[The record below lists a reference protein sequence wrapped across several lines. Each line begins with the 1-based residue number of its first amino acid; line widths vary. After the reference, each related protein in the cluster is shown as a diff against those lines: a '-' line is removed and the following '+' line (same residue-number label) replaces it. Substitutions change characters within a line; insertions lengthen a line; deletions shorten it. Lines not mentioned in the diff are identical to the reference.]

1 VITINKESAL
11 LVPQKKSWKNLAKSV
26 ARSLLQKGGGLHDLR
41 YWNRDAFRILMYHD
55 FPASTPGLPDL
66 LAKQCAHLTRYYQVL
81 SMADIARCLR
91 AGKRLPDN
99 AVAVTVDDG
108 NRDFLVNAYPVFRAH
123 QIPVTVFLVSG
134 FLDRKLWLWWDKID
148 YLVTAAQ
155 KPSFVLALSPHLPP
169 EEYTLKTDE
178 ERHAAISTIVFALKK
193 HSTPEREEVL
203 RHLSR
208 LLDVEIPA
216 QPPLEMAPMEWSE
229 VRHLADNEMEFGAH
243 TVTHPLLS
251 GIRDT
256 QELIQEI
263 AESKRRMEE
272 ELRRPVLHF
281 CYPYG
286 YWDDFNDQTIKV
298 VEACQFHTAVT
309 AEYGLNYRASNPFKL
324 RRISVEPTTS
334 LWYFQ
339 ELLAGLHLKSHE
351 EEPTP
356 FA

>member
-1 VITINKESAL
+1 MSIARIG
-11 LVPQKKSWKNLAKSV
+11 KSI
-26 ARSLLQKGGGLHDLR
+26 ARTLLQKGGGLHDVR

-81 SMADIARCLR
+81 TLADIARSLR
-91 AGKRLPDN
+91 TGKRLPPN

-123 QIPVTVFLVSG
+123 RIPVTVFLVSG

-148 YLVTAAQ
+148 YLVSASQ
-155 KPSFVLALSPHLPP
+155 KPSFELALSTPLPP
-169 EEYTLKTDE
+169 AEFTLDTKE
-178 ERHAAISTIVFALKK
+178 ARHSTISTIVYALKK
-193 HSTPEREEVL
+193 HGSAEREKVL
-203 RHLSR
+203 QHLSR
-208 LLDVEIPA
+208 ILDVEIPT
-216 QPPLEMAPMEWSE
+216 QPPPELAPLEWSE
-229 VRHLADNEMEFGAH
+229 VRHLAENEMDFGAH

-251 GIRDT
+251 AIYDP
-256 QELIQEI
+256 QELLQEI
-263 AESKRRMEE
+263 GDCKRRMEE

-286 YWDDFNDQTIKV
+286 LWGDFNDQTIKV
-298 VEACQFHTAVT
+298 VEECQFQTAVI
-309 AEYGLNYRASNPFKL
+309 AEHGLNYRASHPFTL
-324 RRISVEPTTS
+324 RRISVEPTTP

-351 EEPTP
+351 EEPIP